1 MVDTYQIHF
10 TNGYNAGAKYRKNW
24 KRAAKLLY
32 QALVQSR
39 KRCRRLQCR
48 LDDQYEANK
57 EHLAMYMSERDR
69 LLVENTKLWTENTR
83 LVNELLE
90 TKQR

>member
-32 QALVQSR
+32 QALEESR
-39 KRCRRLQCR
+39 ERIRRLRCH
-48 LDDQYEANK
+48 LDDQCEYCS
-57 EHLAMYMSERDR
+57 SELQR
-69 LLVENTKLWTENTR
+69 LRAAQDSLLSENTR
-83 LVNELLE
+83 LVNEILE
-90 TKQR
+90 MKRKQS

>member
-1 MVDTYQIHF
+1 MSDVDWMF
-10 TNGYNAGAKYRKNW
+10 VDGKRVGALRW
-24 KRAAKLLY
+24 KHAAKLLY
-32 QALVQSR
+32 RALEQSR

-69 LLVENTKLWTENTR
+69 LLVENIKFWHENTR
-83 LVNELLE
+83 LVNEMLE
-90 TKQR
+90 MKQR